1 MNVHRAYQ
9 QPSTVGPT
17 RIDKLL
23 ALFDA
28 TLRRL
33 RMALEALQKGDQGA
47 AKESL
52 VRAQVLIAGLAA
64 GVDVERGELAVNFL
78 RLYHFALCSVRKET
92 IDGVQAALRVLLI
105 LNEGLVEIH
114 PEAQQLEL
122 SGQIP
127 SAEQTL
133 GLRATG

>member
-1 MNVHRAYQ
+1 MNMHRAYQ

-17 RIDKLL
+17 RIDQLL

-33 RMALEALQKGDQGA
+33 RMALDALQQGDQMA
-47 AKESL
+47 AKDSL

-64 GVDVERGELAVNFL
+64 GVDPQRGELAINFL
-78 RLYHFALCSVRKET
+78 RLYHFALCNVRRES

-105 LNEGLVEIH
+105 LNEALVEIH

-127 SAEQTL
+127 SADEAL
-133 GLRATG
+133 GLRATA